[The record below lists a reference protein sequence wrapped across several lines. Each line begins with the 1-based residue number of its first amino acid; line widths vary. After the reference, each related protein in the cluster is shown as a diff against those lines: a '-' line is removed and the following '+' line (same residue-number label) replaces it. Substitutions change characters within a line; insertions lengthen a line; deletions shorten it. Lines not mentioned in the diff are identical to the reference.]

1 MKIKVTA
8 DDFGY
13 CKERNAGIIES
24 VNNGIVNSISV
35 LVNSSCVD
43 ASCINLLTKVIKI
56 GLHLNLTE
64 GKPLKHLKSL
74 VNKNG
79 IFFSKQLFQQKLVLF
94 SQDEVSQTSAKE
106 NTFT

>member
-24 VNNGIVNSISV
+24 INSGIVNSISV
-35 LVNSSCVD
+35 LINSSCVEP
-43 ASCINLLTKVIKI
+43 SCIHLFTKPVKI

-64 GKPLKHLKSL
+64 GKPLKHVKSL
-74 VNKNG
+74 VNEKG
-79 IFFSKQLFQQKLVLF
+79 IFFPKLMFQHKIALF
-94 SQDEVSQTSAKE
+94 SQDEVMV
-106 NTFT
+106 